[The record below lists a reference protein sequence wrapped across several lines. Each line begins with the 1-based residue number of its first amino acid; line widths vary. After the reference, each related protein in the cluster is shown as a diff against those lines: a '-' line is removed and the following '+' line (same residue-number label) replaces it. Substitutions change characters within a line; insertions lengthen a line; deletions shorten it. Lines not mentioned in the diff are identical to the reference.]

1 MFSLILCWT
10 FFCVQAF
17 LCAQQP
23 VKPTNSASKVVVGD
37 NVEVERLEP
46 IEMEVVELDKLEMD
60 ELEVV
65 ELDEPVKPVLHGTI
79 VRITSKDK
87 PCNLRMSP
95 NKYPAAASG
104 AGSSRQHVVGC
115 GLGEDGEGRSDLWEI
130 FNEASTKVVLPF
142 FIINVCIPLFR
153 ISLTLTFL

>member
-1 MFSLILCWT
+1 MFSLFLCWT

-17 LCAQQP
+17 LCAEQF
-23 VKPTNSASKVVVGD
+23 VKPSNSASKVVVGD

-46 IEMEVVELDKLEMD
+46 IEMEVVEMD

-87 PCNLRMSP
+87 LCNLRMSQ
-95 NKYPAAASG
+95 NKYP
-104 AGSSRQHVVGC
+104 V
-115 GLGEDGEGRSDLWEI
+115 
-130 FNEASTKVVLPF
+130 K
-142 FIINVCIPLFR
+142 
-153 ISLTLTFL
+153 